1 MIADISFSQLQIGDS
16 AEMSKTIS
24 EADIYNFAGISGDFN
39 PLHLDQEFAAN
50 SQFKKRIAHGM
61 LTASFISTVIG
72 TSLPGK
78 NTIYLEQSLKF
89 KSPVFIGDTIKARV
103 EIIELV
109 SEKNIARLKTQIFN
123 QEGTVVVDG
132 EAKVMKKQI

>member
-109 SEKNIARLKTQIFN
+109 SEKNIARLKTQVFN

>member
-24 EADIYNFAGISGDFN
+24 ETDIYNFAGISGDFN
-39 PLHLDQEFAAN
+39 PLHLDHEFAAN
-50 SQFKKRIAHGM
+50 SPFKKRIAHGM

-78 NTIYLEQSLKF
+78 NTIYLEQNLKF

-109 SEKNIARLKTQIFN
+109 SEKNIARLKTQVFN

-132 EAKVMKKQI
+132 EAKVMKK